1 MKNETSRQIHVQE
14 LRQWL
19 KRYINDYSFKNTAFL
34 SQVSDDVHQYITF
47 DETDCAIIVKIA
59 GYPVFEVNKNYGL
72 KRANNYVRMR
82 LETIPNRKQILIT
95 NHIIEKRLE
104 LDIFKKF
111 DFIKE
116 PKIERWYESYRVF
129 AKLDVNGKEYHV
141 KLSLVKHPKTRQFYI
156 KTVQLEDGAL
166 TIPETIRPFIISTPK
181 FTFTVDV
188 SENFSEFESHI
199 ELTKRV
205 LREARE
211 AIAEFERL
219 TATL

>member
-1 MKNETSRQIHVQE
+1 MKNETTRQIQVQE

-19 KRYINDYSFKNTAFL
+19 KRYIDDYSFKDTAFL
-34 SQVSDDVHQYITF
+34 SQVSDDVHRYITF
-47 DETDCAIIVKIA
+47 DETDNAIIVKIA
-59 GYPVFEVNKNYGL
+59 GYPVFEVNNAYGL
-72 KRANNYVRMR
+72 KRASNYVRMR
-82 LETIPNRKQILIT
+82 LETIPNRKQMLIT
-95 NHIIEKRLE
+95 DYIIEKHLD

-111 DFIKE
+111 DFIKK
-116 PKIERWYESYRVF
+116 PKITRWYDTYAVS
-129 AKLDVNGKEYHV
+129 AKLEVNGKEYPV

-156 KTVQLEDGAL
+156 KIVQLEDGAI
-166 TIPETIRPFIISTPK
+166 TVPETIRPFIISTPK
-181 FTFTVDV
+181 FTVNV

-199 ELTKRV
+199 QLTKRV